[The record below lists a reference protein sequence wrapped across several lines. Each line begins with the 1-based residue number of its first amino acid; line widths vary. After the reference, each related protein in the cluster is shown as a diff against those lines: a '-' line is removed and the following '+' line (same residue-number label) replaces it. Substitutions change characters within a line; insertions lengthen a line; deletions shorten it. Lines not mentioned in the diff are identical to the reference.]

1 MRKTNIKLRNLV
13 FYQIYVRN
21 FSEEGS
27 FKAIIND
34 LDRIKDLGVDVIL
47 LMPIHP
53 IGEQDRIGTLGNPYS
68 IKSYNAIRDEL
79 GTMQDFEKLI
89 EAIHNKKM
97 KIMMDI
103 VYNHTAKD
111 SYYHKNHP
119 EWYFKNDLGDSC
131 SKVNKW
137 TDVYDF
143 DFSSDKTLWFELL
156 NILVKYARMDI
167 DGFRCDTASMIP
179 LDFWKM
185 ARKQISRVNRKFIWL
200 SESIRGKHLKQLRD
214 MGLNCLSE
222 SELYQEFDIAQDLDV
237 EPDQKAYLKGEGPLR
252 HYLEALRNQEQIY
265 PKNYVKLHHI
275 ETYDSERIAKRLDN
289 DLDKIKNWNAFLF
302 FQKGASLI
310 YAGQEYASN
319 ILPSLYEKEVFD
331 KPTDLTDFFKKL
343 TRLKNRSIFANG
355 IYTVHMRDIDE
366 VAYQTFEN
374 EKIVYHG
381 IFNLGKV
388 EGQVEI
394 NINDGRY
401 RNYLDKKII
410 KVENGKI
417 DLKPYPIIVR
427 EKK

>member
-21 FSEEGS
+21 FSKEGN
-27 FKAIIND
+27 FQAVIDD
-34 LDRIKDLGVDVIL
+34 LDRIKALGVDVIL

-53 IGEQDRIGTLGNPYS
+53 IGELDRIGKLGSPYS
-68 IKSYNAIRDEL
+68 IKTYNAIREEL

-89 EAIHNKKM
+89 KAVHNKKM

-111 SYYHKNHP
+111 AYYHENHP
-119 EWYFKNDLGDSC
+119 EWYFKNENGQSC

-143 DFSSDKTLWFELL
+143 DFSSDKSLWFELL
-156 NILVKYARMDI
+156 NILVKYSRMDI

-185 ARKQISRVNRKFIWL
+185 ARKHIRKVNPKFIWL

-214 MGLNCLSE
+214 IGLNCLSE
-222 SELYQEFDIAQDLDV
+222 SELFQEFDIAQDLDV

-252 HYLEALRNQEQIY
+252 HYLEGLRNQEQIY

-275 ETYDSERIAKRLDN
+275 ETYDSERIAKRLNN
-289 DLDKIKNWNAFLF
+289 DLDKIKNWNAFMF
-302 FQKGASLI
+302 FQKGAALI
-310 YAGQEYASN
+310 YAGQEYASD
-319 ILPSLYEKEVFD
+319 ILPSLHD
-331 KPTDLTDFFKKL
+331 KDLYNKPHDLTAFFKKL
-343 TRLKNRSIFANG
+343 TSLKSRSIFAKG
-355 IYTVHMRDIDE
+355 IYDVHMRDIDE

-374 EKIVYHG
+374 DKLIYHG

-388 EGQVEI
+388 KGQLDV
-394 NINDGRY
+394 NIKDGRY

-417 DLKPYPIIVR
+417 DLKSYPIIIK

>member
-1 MRKTNIKLRNLV
+1 
-13 FYQIYVRN
+13 
-21 FSEEGS
+21 
-27 FKAIIND
+27 
-34 LDRIKDLGVDVIL
+34 
-47 LMPIHP
+47 
-53 IGEQDRIGTLGNPYS
+53 
-68 IKSYNAIRDEL
+68 
-79 GTMQDFEKLI
+79 
-89 EAIHNKKM
+89 KM

-111 SYYHKNHP
+111 AYYHENHP
-119 EWYFKNDLGDSC
+119 EWYFKNDMGKSC

-143 DFSSDKTLWFELL
+143 DFSSDKALWFELL
-156 NILVKYARMDI
+156 NILVKYARMEV

-185 ARKQISRVNRKFIWL
+185 ARKHVKKVNPKFIWL

-222 SELYQEFDIAQDLDV
+222 SELFQEFDIAQDLDV
-237 EPDQKAYLKGEGPLR
+237 EPDQKAYLKGEGPLS
-252 HYLEALRNQEQIY
+252 HYLEGLRNQEQIY

-289 DLDKIKNWNAFLF
+289 DLQRIKNWNAFMF
-302 FQKGASLI
+302 FQKGAALI

-319 ILPSLYEKEVFD
+319 ILPSLYEKDVFN
-331 KPTDLTDFFKKL
+331 KPHDLTDFFKKL
-343 TRLKNRSIFANG
+343 TSLKRRSIFANG
-355 IYTVHMRDIDE
+355 IYNVHMRDIDD

-374 EKIVYHG
+374 DKIAYHG

-388 EGQVEI
+388 KGQLAV
-394 NINDGRY
+394 NIKDGRY

-417 DLKPYPIIVR
+417 DLKPYPIIIK